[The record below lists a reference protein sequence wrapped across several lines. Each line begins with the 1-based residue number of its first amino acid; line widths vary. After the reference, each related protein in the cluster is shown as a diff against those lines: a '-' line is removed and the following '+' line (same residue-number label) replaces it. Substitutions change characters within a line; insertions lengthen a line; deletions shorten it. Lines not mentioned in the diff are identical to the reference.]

1 MRSLKVV
8 CAKFAG
14 VRAHPNPGHGI
25 PIAEPNPHH
34 LNTATYCTHTS
45 SEEEHPN
52 QPYKLFPGKTL
63 SLERCFS
70 LDDVHAFCRLCHI
83 TDPIRLQIS
92 ETQSRGYSACVVP
105 ELLYSGLFPAIIG
118 THFPGSIYVS
128 QSLVFKSPVLL
139 GDCLLA
145 EVKAVHLRKI
155 REKFRVEFATSCWKK
170 EGNVLAVEG
179 NAVAVLPSL
188 VQQEVSKYQEIGLG
202 NDVKRE

>member
-118 THFPGSIYVS
+118 THFSGVCDFVLEEGRQCSCRGRKCCCGASKPGPTRGEQVPRNW
-128 QSLVFKSPVLL
+128 V
-139 GDCLLA
+139 G
-145 EVKAVHLRKI
+145 
-155 REKFRVEFATSCWKK
+155 
-170 EGNVLAVEG
+170 
-179 NAVAVLPSL
+179 
-188 VQQEVSKYQEIGLG
+188 
-202 NDVKRE
+202 